1 MKPWLQLRRG
11 CSCWREW
18 SRECMGTRFNGAWTG
33 VGGEQQPAH
42 SEMAALRREVERRIV
57 VHEHL
62 HGWVRGPLARW
73 PRSARNHARAGAC
86 RVSVCVCMHAHVHM
100 HVCMP
105 GIVSCAHVCEIAR
118 TPERSTRVHT
128 CVNGISRIR
137 QNVGLFVLLS
147 SWLRCGRHLLQLG
160 AKPTSGGVL
169 QQHRRRRLHKA
180 PSAISAP
187 AGQRGRKRAAP
198 NRAPCLCAARPSR
211 RAAGEH
217 RLGWSVPPCGPPLHR
232 LHRQEA
238 PTQAVQSVKR

>member
-1 MKPWLQLRRG
+1 LDRRWRRAAAGTLRDGRA
-11 CSCWREW
+11 SPR
-18 SRECMGTRFNGAWTG
+18 
-33 VGGEQQPAH
+33 GGEAN
-42 SEMAALRREVERRIV
+42 SC
-57 VHEHL
+57 
-62 HGWVRGPLARW
+62 ARTSARVGSRPIGEW
-73 PRSARNHARAGAC
+73 PRSARNHVRAGAC

-105 GIVSCAHVCEIAR
+105 GIGSCAHVCEIAR
-118 TPERSTRVHT
+118 TPERSSVVRVHT

-180 PSAISAP
+180 PSVISAP

-198 NRAPCLCAARPSR
+198 NHAPCLCAARPSR

-232 LHRQEA
+232 LNRQEA
-238 PTQAVQSVKR
+238 PTQAVQAVKR